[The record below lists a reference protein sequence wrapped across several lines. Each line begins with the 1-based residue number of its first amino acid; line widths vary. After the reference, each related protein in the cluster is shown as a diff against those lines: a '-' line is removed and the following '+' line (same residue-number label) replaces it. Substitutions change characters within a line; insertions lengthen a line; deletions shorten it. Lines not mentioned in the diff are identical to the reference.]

1 MFKTRENVPGF
12 NSLKSSLIIYTF
24 SAKSSVT
31 SEATES
37 SEIQTFSLK
46 GCMFSINAMNFGNVR
61 DFKWKL
67 NFKDSKWNHRLIR
80 YTKSAI
86 F

>member
-46 GCMFSINAMNFGNVR
+46 GCMFSINAMNF
-61 DFKWKL
+61 
-67 NFKDSKWNHRLIR
+67 
-80 YTKSAI
+80 
-86 F
+86 